1 MVKSKIKLGL
11 CPTRRDVFSVKEAI
25 RLKNELVSMLSKRSD
40 IDLVTIDD
48 INKEGLLFGYENLN
62 AVIEHM
68 KKEKV
73 EALFFPHCNFG
84 TEDLV
89 AEVARALNVPVL
101 IWGPRDDAPL
111 ENGFRTRDSQCGMF
125 ATGKVLQRYGVKFTY
140 LNNSDMESDYFQAGL
155 KRFIRVAN
163 VVKTFRA
170 TRILQ
175 ISTRP
180 TGFNSVTVN
189 EGEIL
194 EKFGI
199 RLYPVALS
207 EVTDLIQKFVDENS
221 KEFNTSVKFVMENI
235 SKDSTRENIEKM
247 IGLKMAIKYVADQYN
262 CNAAAIQ
269 CWNALQD
276 MTGIMPCLANSL
288 LGDEGFPCVCE
299 TDIHGAISSLMLQAA
314 TMDENPVF
322 FADLTVRDRK
332 RDNVELLWHCGPFPY
347 SMAKDKSK
355 ATAGSH
361 WILESGAYGTCEWE
375 IEQGDITVCR
385 FDGVN
390 GKYQL
395 LVGEGKGVDGPF
407 TRGTYV
413 WFEVNHWPT
422 WEKKLVEGP
431 YIHHIS
437 GVYGKHGE
445 VLTEATKYIND
456 LALDA
461 VEPSAV
467 ELEGRWVE

>member
-1 MVKSKIKLGL
+1 MKGSKIKLGL
-11 CPTRRDVFSVKEAI
+11 CPTRRDVFSVEEAI
-25 RLKNELVSMLSKRSD
+25 KLKKQLVKELSTRTDL
-40 IDLVTIDD
+40 DLVTIDS
-48 INKEGLLFGYENLN
+48 INEEGLLYSYEDLN
-62 AVIEHM
+62 DVISLM
-68 KKEKV
+68 KKEGV
-73 EALFFPHCNFG
+73 QALFFPHCNFG

-140 LNNSDMESDYFQAGL
+140 LNNTDLNSDYFKKGFD
-155 KRFIRVAN
+155 RFIKVAN
-163 VVKTFRA
+163 VVKTFRE

-194 EKFGI
+194 EQFGI
-199 RLYPVALS
+199 RLYPVALA
-207 EVTDLIQKFVDENS
+207 EVTDQIENIIKENS
-221 KEFNTSVKFVMENI
+221 QEFKDTVDFVSTNI
-235 SKDSTRENIEKM
+235 SKNSSKENIEKM
-247 IGLKMAIKYVADQYN
+247 VALKISIKRTADQYN

-314 TMDENPVF
+314 TMDEKPVF
-322 FADLTVRDRK
+322 FADLTVRDRE

-355 ATAGSH
+355 ADAGSH

-375 IEQGDITVCR
+375 IENGNITVCR

-437 GVYGKHGE
+437 GVYGNYAE
-445 VLTEATKYIND
+445 ILSESCKYING
-456 LALDA
+456 LCLDA
-461 VEPSAV
+461 VEPTAD
-467 ELEGRWVE
+467 ELMERWVE